1 MPTIQ
6 PRAPD
11 WWLAMGSSMIVR
23 SRCLETLLI
32 CAATFVSRWGYAD
45 PSPAEISSAR
55 HAFETAVSLEGA
67 QQWTEATLK
76 LREAL
81 AVKDTPGLRFHLAH
95 CETERGLLVEAEL
108 DYDRASELI
117 AKGAKAPDVQKLLAP
132 ASAALKPRVPRVSVE
147 LPSDVLAPVATIDG
161 RVFSPSELASGVPL
175 NPGHHELLVSASGR
189 SSFRRSLDLKE
200 GEQPQLLA
208 ELPPAPAPVAAPAG
222 PPSVQAPPMTGSSY
236 AEPIGADSKHSSTK
250 LYLMLGE
257 SVLTVAGLAVG
268 IGYKVAQASAS
279 DRVNTA
285 QGRIDQATQGDVAAC
300 GAPDLTVTGAC
311 SDLHTAIDDH
321 DRAVVWS
328 TVGFVSASV
337 GAVALVTTWI
347 AYPTARVDAAGVTL
361 QPVAGLGRFGLLG
374 RF

>member
-1 MPTIQ
+1 
-6 PRAPD
+6 
-11 WWLAMGSSMIVR
+11 MIVR

-32 CAATFVSRWGYAD
+32 CASTLVSRWAYAD
-45 PSPAEISSAR
+45 PSPVEISLAR
-55 HAFETAVSLEGA
+55 QAFETAVRLESA
-67 QQWTEATLK
+67 QRWTEATQK

-81 AVKDTPGLRFHLAH
+81 AVKDTPGLRFHIAH
-95 CETERGLLVEAEL
+95 CETEQGLLVEAEL
-108 DYDRASELI
+108 DYGRASELI
-117 AKGAKAPDVQKLLAP
+117 AKGAKAPDVQRLLAP

-161 RVFSPSELASGVPL
+161 KVFSPSELALGVPL
-175 NPGHHELLVSASGR
+175 NPGHHALLVSASGR
-189 SSFRRSLDLKE
+189 RTFRRSLELKE
-200 GEQPQLLA
+200 GEQPELHA
-208 ELPPAPAPVAAPAG
+208 ELPPAAAPGPAQAA

-236 AEPIGADSKHSSTK
+236 AEPTGTASKHSSTK

-268 IGYKVAQASAS
+268 IGYKVVEASAS

-300 GAPDLTVTGAC
+300 GGAPELTVSGAC

-321 DRAVVWS
+321 DRAASWS
-328 TVGFVSASV
+328 TVGFVSAGV
-337 GAVALVTTWI
+337 GAAALVTTWI
-347 AYPTARVDAAGVTL
+347 AYPDARVDAAGVAL
-361 QPVAGLGRFGLLG
+361 QPVVGLGRIGLLG

>member
-1 MPTIQ
+1 
-6 PRAPD
+6 
-11 WWLAMGSSMIVR
+11 MGSSMIVR

-55 HAFETAVSLEGA
+55 QAFETAVSLESA
-67 QQWTEATLK
+67 QQWAEATLK

-95 CETERGLLVEAEL
+95 CETEQGLLVEAAL

-132 ASAALKPRVPRVSVE
+132 ASAALKARVPRVTLE

-161 RVFSPSELASGVPL
+161 KVFSPSELVLGIPL
-175 NPGHHELLVSASGR
+175 NPGQHEVSVSASGR
-189 SSFRRSLDLKE
+189 IGFRRSLELKE
-200 GEQPQLLA
+200 GEQPELRA
-208 ELPPAPAPVAAPAG
+208 ELPRAPSHVAAPAA

-236 AEPIGADSKHSSTK
+236 AAPIGADSQHSSTK

-268 IGYKVAQASAS
+268 IGYKVAEASAS
-279 DRVNTA
+279 DRVSSA

-300 GAPDLTVTGAC
+300 GAPDLTVAGAC

-321 DRAVVWS
+321 DRAVIWS
-328 TVGFVSASV
+328 SVGFVSAGV
-337 GAVALVTTWI
+337 GAAALLTTWI
-347 AYPTARVDAAGVTL
+347 AYPNTHVDTAGVAL
-361 QPVAGLGRFGLLG
+361 QPVAGLGRIGLLG